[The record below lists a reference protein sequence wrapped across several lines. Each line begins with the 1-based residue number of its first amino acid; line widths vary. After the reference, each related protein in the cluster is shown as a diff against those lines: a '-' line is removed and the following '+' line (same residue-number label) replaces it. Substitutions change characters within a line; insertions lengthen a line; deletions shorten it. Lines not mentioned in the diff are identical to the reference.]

1 MVMIM
6 TPLVIPMMVSGTWV
20 GKLSVIFNMKS
31 ICYYWMVFVMLLS
44 PIYGDD
50 VSSGDRPVGLSPTF
64 RLIGNYQ
71 LNSKIR
77 VERGKTTPVVISP
90 MKYKVYSDG
99 IEVRLYYQISGEYDF
114 ITYQIYRS
122 DGIGVSRESGE
133 IDLVAGVQ
141 ALNQSSGLIRQLSI
155 TGKSFT
161 MVNVP
166 PRSHRVIITR
176 AFALKS
182 SPSTA
187 NDPSPGR

>member
-1 MVMIM
+1 M
-6 TPLVIPMMVSGTWV
+6 LVI
-20 GKLSVIFNMKS
+20 
-31 ICYYWMVFVMLLS
+31 LLS
-44 PIYGDD
+44 PIYGDNTKLD
-50 VSSGDRPVGLSPTF
+50 DRPVGLSPSF

-90 MKYKVYSDG
+90 VKYKVFSDG

-155 TGKSFT
+155 TSKSFT

-176 AFALKS
+176 AFALMS
-182 SPSTA
+182 SPSTV
-187 NDPSPGR
+187 NDPSTGR